1 MNCIPYIFSAALFPQ
16 NSHCMMWSSLSG
28 FSSTSWRGFSR
39 GSSKVCKLDFVL
51 TGFHFHCFSTHR
63 SRTRPLPMEDSQPSM
78 VEESN
83 AFYVVRKGD
92 IVGIY
97 KSLSD
102 CQAQVSVSVCGPPVS
117 VYKGYGL
124 RKETEEY
131 LASRGL
137 KNPLYSVNASDVKE
151 DLFGALLP
159 CPFQQPDGLADI
171 LPKKVS
177 SLKRTKDMQSDGL
190 ADILPKKVSSP
201 KRTKDMQ
208 PDGLADIL
216 PKKVSSPKRTK
227 DMQPDGLADILPK
240 KVSSPKRTKDMQ
252 PGGLADIS
260 PKKVSSPKRTKDMQT
275 GGLADISPK
284 KVSSPK
290 RTKDMQP
297 YGLADISPKK
307 VSSPKRTKETA
318 GSGSVST
325 EQSNKHLKQKSSLE
339 AKTISHPDVSCIIE
353 FDGAS
358 KGNPGKAG
366 AGVILRNLDGSVIS
380 RLREGLGVVTNNV
393 AEYQALL
400 LGMKFA
406 LKKGYKKIQA
416 QGDSKIV
423 CMQVEDLW
431 KTKNATMAAL
441 CQEAKALKESFLS
454 FHVNHVKR
462 EFNSDADAQANLAV
476 DLPTGEVTEELD

>member
-1 MNCIPYIFSAALFPQ
+1 MNCIPYIFFAALFPQ

-151 DLFGALLP
+151 DLFGTLLP

-177 SLKRTKDMQSDGL
+177 SLKRTKDMQADGL

-227 DMQPDGLADILPK
+227 DMQPDGLADI
-240 KVSSPKRTKDMQ
+240 
-252 PGGLADIS
+252 S
-260 PKKVSSPKRTKDMQT
+260 PKKVSSPKRTKDM
-275 GGLADISPK
+275 
-284 KVSSPK
+284 
-290 RTKDMQP
+290 
-297 YGLADISPKK
+297 
-307 VSSPKRTKETA
+307 ETA

-325 EQSNKHLKQKSSLE
+325 AQSNKHLKQKSSLE
-339 AKTISHPDVSCIIE
+339 AKTISHSDVSCIIE

-406 LKKGYKKIQA
+406 LKKGYKKIKA

-462 EFNSDADAQANLAV
+462 SPALVGALF
-476 DLPTGEVTEELD
+476 TGLLFSWFILEGWSSILMLMHKQI

>member
-1 MNCIPYIFSAALFPQ
+1 MLVSPPLRTSLAPLCWCPRPPPLLF
-16 NSHCMMWSSLSG
+16 
-28 FSSTSWRGFSR
+28 RYR
-39 GSSKVCKLDFVL
+39 
-51 TGFHFHCFSTHR
+51 R
-63 SRTRPLPMEDSQPSM
+63 
-78 VEESN
+78 
-83 AFYVVRKGD
+83 
-92 IVGIY
+92 
-97 KSLSD
+97 
-102 CQAQVSVSVCGPPVS
+102 VCGPPVS

-151 DLFGALLP
+151 DLFGTLLP

-177 SLKRTKDMQSDGL
+177 SLKRTKDMQADGL

-240 KVSSPKRTKDMQ
+240 KVSSPKRTKDVQ

-260 PKKVSSPKRTKDMQT
+260 PKKVSSPKRTKDMQPD
-275 GGLADISPK
+275 GLADISPK

-290 RTKDMQP
+290 RTKDM
-297 YGLADISPKK
+297 
-307 VSSPKRTKETA
+307 ETA

-325 EQSNKHLKQKSSLE
+325 AQSNKHLKQKSSLE
-339 AKTISHPDVSCIIE
+339 AKTISHSDVSCIIE

-406 LKKGYKKIQA
+406 LKKGYKKIKA

-462 EFNSDADAQANLAV
+462 SPALVGALF
-476 DLPTGEVTEELD
+476 TGLLFSWFILEGWSSILMLMHKQI

>member
-177 SLKRTKDMQSDGL
+177 SLKRTKDMQ
-190 ADILPKKVSSP
+190 
-201 KRTKDMQ
+201 
-208 PDGLADIL
+208 
-216 PKKVSSPKRTK
+216 
-227 DMQPDGLADILPK
+227 PDGLADILPK

-307 VSSPKRTKETA
+307 VSSPKRTKVMETA

-462 EFNSDADAQANLAV
+462 SPALVGALF
-476 DLPTGEVTEELD
+476 TGLLFSWFILDGWFGFFSFFSFCSSHHLCFCEI

>member
-208 PDGLADIL
+208 
-216 PKKVSSPKRTK
+216 
-227 DMQPDGLADILPK
+227 
-240 KVSSPKRTKDMQ
+240 
-252 PGGLADIS
+252 
-260 PKKVSSPKRTKDMQT
+260 T

-307 VSSPKRTKETA
+307 VSSPKRTKVMETA

-462 EFNSDADAQANLAV
+462 SPALVGALF
-476 DLPTGEVTEELD
+476 TGLLFSWFILDGWFGFFSFFSFCSSHHLCFCEI

>member
-51 TGFHFHCFSTHR
+51 TGFHFHCFSTRR

-177 SLKRTKDMQSDGL
+177 SLKRTKDM
-190 ADILPKKVSSP
+190 
-201 KRTKDMQ
+201 
-208 PDGLADIL
+208 
-216 PKKVSSPKRTK
+216 
-227 DMQPDGLADILPK
+227 
-240 KVSSPKRTKDMQ
+240 
-252 PGGLADIS
+252 
-260 PKKVSSPKRTKDMQT
+260 
-275 GGLADISPK
+275 
-284 KVSSPK
+284 
-290 RTKDMQP
+290 
-297 YGLADISPKK
+297 
-307 VSSPKRTKETA
+307 ETA

>member
-1 MNCIPYIFSAALFPQ
+1 MNCIPYIFFAALFPQ

-151 DLFGALLP
+151 DLFGTLLP

-177 SLKRTKDMQSDGL
+177 SL
-190 ADILPKKVSSP
+190 
-201 KRTKDMQ
+201 
-208 PDGLADIL
+208 
-216 PKKVSSPKRTK
+216 KRTK

-260 PKKVSSPKRTKDMQT
+260 PKKVSSPKRTKDMQPD
-275 GGLADISPK
+275 GLADISPK

-290 RTKDMQP
+290 RTKDM
-297 YGLADISPKK
+297 
-307 VSSPKRTKETA
+307 ETA

-325 EQSNKHLKQKSSLE
+325 AQSNKHLKQKSSLE
-339 AKTISHPDVSCIIE
+339 AKTISHSDVSCIIE

-406 LKKGYKKIQA
+406 LKKGYKKIKA

-462 EFNSDADAQANLAV
+462 SPALVGALF
-476 DLPTGEVTEELD
+476 TGLLFSWFILEGWSSILMLMHKQI

>member
-159 CPFQQPDGLADI
+159 CPFQQPDGLDDI

-227 DMQPDGLADILPK
+227 DMQPGRLADISPK

-260 PKKVSSPKRTKDMQT
+260 PKKVSSPKRTKDMQP
-275 GGLADISPK
+275 D
-284 KVSSPK
+284 
-290 RTKDMQP
+290 
-297 YGLADISPKK
+297 GLADISPKK

-441 CQEAKALKESFLS
+441 CQEAKALKELFLS

>member
-1 MNCIPYIFSAALFPQ
+1 MNCIPYIFFAALFPQ

-151 DLFGALLP
+151 DLFGTLLP

-177 SLKRTKDMQSDGL
+177 SL
-190 ADILPKKVSSP
+190 

-240 KVSSPKRTKDMQ
+240 KVSSPKRTKDVQ

-260 PKKVSSPKRTKDMQT
+260 PKKVSSPKRTKDMQPD
-275 GGLADISPK
+275 GLADISPK

-290 RTKDMQP
+290 RTKDM
-297 YGLADISPKK
+297 
-307 VSSPKRTKETA
+307 ETA

-325 EQSNKHLKQKSSLE
+325 AQSNKHLKQKSSLE
-339 AKTISHPDVSCIIE
+339 AKTISHSDVSCIIE

-406 LKKGYKKIQA
+406 LKKGYKKIKA

-462 EFNSDADAQANLAV
+462 SPALVGALF
-476 DLPTGEVTEELD
+476 TGLLFSWFILEGWSSILMLMHKQI